1 MALKR
6 KLQQFSRPT
15 TDICPM
21 LEMYF
26 HCNDLVEYD
35 YKSGVFKLEEN
46 GILTADSYFNSF
58 SYSKWDKYTCIS
70 SIDLEVT
77 IKGNAT
83 LYLIRSILCGETVL
97 DSIVDSISINTCD
110 ITTETLHFDFSK
122 EQFEG
127 IAYLKIVAKEE
138 TEFYG
143 ACYYANTDAEPK
155 KPNMAIIMCTFKRER
170 YLYNNINAIKRFRNQ
185 ESLDT
190 EFELF
195 VIDNGKTLDKK
206 FFGENFLHLIPNKN
220 TGGAGGFTRG
230 IIEALEKNTFTH
242 IILMD
247 DDVLFDPDIL
257 KRTSAFLAFIK
268 TRYDNYF
275 LGGATLRMDIQNI
288 QLESGAIWNNNI
300 LINLKR
306 GLQLDQKF
314 SLLSNEI
321 EESKS
326 YTSWVYCCIP
336 CTAFDKNDLPLP
348 LFVRGDDM
356 EFGLRHRQGII
367 SLNGI
372 GVWHA
377 PVDGR
382 YSYSMNYYI
391 TRNTLVLNA
400 LYDNHYTPHK
410 AVKQL
415 MGDIK
420 REISFFRYEN
430 VDLLLQAYEDFL
442 GGVDF
447 FLRTDGEEHHQKII
461 KICPQL
467 YSYEELEK
475 QGYPFSLLKYY
486 SALGEGESLG
496 IKRVIRK
503 LSLNGY
509 LLPGFLKKRGSL
521 ENFGVTDLFYAKIN
535 NFYRRNCLVQID
547 SFGKRGVITKRS
559 FTKAVNRFLKSIWMV
574 LRLRLGAYK
583 RAVNSYQ
590 TNISKLHTLSF
601 WKSYLDIDR
610 GNN

>member
-1 MALKR
+1 MKI
-6 KLQQFSRPT
+6 KLQQFSWPT
-15 TDICPM
+15 LDICPM
-21 LEMYF
+21 LEMYV

-35 YKSGVFKLEEN
+35 YKSRIFRLEEK
-46 GILTADSYFNSF
+46 GVLLTDSYFNSF
-58 SYSKWDKYTCIS
+58 SYSKWDKYTDIS
-70 SIDLEVT
+70 SVGLKVN
-77 IKGNAT
+77 IKGKAT
-83 LYLIRSILCGETVL
+83 LYLVRSILCGENVL
-97 DSIVDSISINTCD
+97 DSIVDSVSIDTHD
-110 ITTETLHFDFSK
+110 VVTESLRFDFSK

-127 IAYLKIVAKEE
+127 IVYLKIVAKE
-138 TEFYG
+138 TVEFYD
-143 ACYYANTDAEPK
+143 AYYYTETDIEPK
-155 KPNMAIIMCTFKRER
+155 KINMAIVMCTYKRER
-170 YLYNNINAIKRFRNQ
+170 YLFNNIRAIKQFKNRHPN
-185 ESLDT
+185 DT
-190 EFELF
+190 EFEMF
-195 VIDNGKTLDKK
+195 VVDNGRTIEKN
-206 FFGENFLHLIPNKN
+206 NFAEKYLHLIPNKN

-230 IIEALEKNTFTH
+230 IIESLKNNIFTH
-242 IILMD
+242 TILMD

-257 KRTSAFLAFIK
+257 ERTSAFLAFVK
-268 TRYDNYF
+268 KEYSNYF

-336 CTAFDKNDLPLP
+336 RGALDEDDLPLP

-391 TRNTLVLNA
+391 TRNTLILNA
-400 LYDNHYTPHK
+400 LYDSQYTVQK
-410 AVKQL
+410 AIRQL
-415 MGDIK
+415 TNDVR

-447 FLRTDGEEHHQKII
+447 FLHTDGEKYHQKIM

-467 YSYEELEK
+467 YSYVELEK

-486 SALGEGESLG
+486 GALGEGESLG
-496 IKRVIRK
+496 IKRIIRK
-503 LSLNGY
+503 ISLNGY
-509 LLPGFLKKRGSL
+509 LLPLFLKKRGDL

-535 NFYRRNCLVQID
+535 NFYRRNCVVQID
-547 SFGKRGVITKRS
+547 PFGKRGVVTKRS
-559 FTKAVNRFLKSIWMV
+559 FLKAINRFFRTVWMAQ
-574 LRLRLGAYK
+574 RLRLGAYK
-583 RAVNSYQ
+583 QAVNSYQ

-601 WKSYLDIDR
+601 WKSYLDI
-610 GNN
+610 N